1 MTEWNET
8 KESQV
13 TTLGKTLALSA
24 VLAVAVALFGS
35 LTTTAHAQE
44 IGGYTAYGSGTTAGY
59 VVEAYRGDALCG
71 SATADADGNWG
82 PINLNP
88 SDDCAWADGDTITFH
103 VGGMM
108 AMETATWT
116 AAGYPADITAGIVF
130 APMMGETETE
140 TEPEMVV
147 PDPSDTG
154 SAGLAQSTGANSIA
168 VLLLAAL
175 AATVVA
181 GGRVLGSR
189 TR

>member
-35 LTTTAHAQE
+35 LTTTAHAQ
-44 IGGYTAYGSGTTAGY
+44 GAGYTAYGTGTTAGY

-88 SDDCAWADGDTITFH
+88 SADCAWADGDTITFH
-103 VGGMM
+103 VDGMM

-130 APMMGETETE
+130 APMAMPDPDP
-140 TEPEMVV
+140 EPEMTA
-147 PDPSDTG
+147 PDPSETG

>member
-1 MTEWNET
+1 MTI
-8 KESQV
+8 
-13 TTLGKTLALSA
+13 LGKTLALSA

-35 LTTTAHAQE
+35 LTTTAHAQVV
-44 IGGYTAYGSGTTAGY
+44 GYTAYGTGTTAGD
-59 VVEAYRGDALCG
+59 VVDAYRGDTLCG
-71 SATADADGNWG
+71 SATANDDGNWG

-88 SDDCAWADGDTITFH
+88 SDDCVWADGDTITFH

-116 AAGYPADITAGIVF
+116 ANGFPADLTAGIVF
-130 APMMGETETE
+130 APMGMEEPETEMGA
-140 TEPEMVV
+140 PE
-147 PDPSDTG
+147 PSDTG

>member
-1 MTEWNET
+1 MTI
-8 KESQV
+8 
-13 TTLGKTLALSA
+13 LGKTLALSA
-24 VLAVAVALFGS
+24 VLVVAVALFGS
-35 LTTTAHAQE
+35 LTTTAHAQVV
-44 IGGYTAYGSGTTAGY
+44 GFTAYGTGTTAGY
-59 VVEAYRGDALCG
+59 VVEAYRGDTLCG

-82 PINLNP
+82 SVVLNP
-88 SDDCAWADGDTITFH
+88 STDCAWADGDTITFH

-116 AAGYPADITAGIVF
+116 AGGYPADLTAGIVF
-130 APMMGETETE
+130 APMGMGETDPD
-140 TEPEMVV
+140 PEMVA

-168 VLLLAAL
+168 ALLLAAL

>member
-1 MTEWNET
+1 MTI
-8 KESQV
+8 
-13 TTLGKTLALSA
+13 LGKTLALSA

-35 LTTTAHAQE
+35 FATTAHAQAV
-44 IGGYTAYGSGTTAGY
+44 GYSVYGTGTTPGY
-59 VVEAYRGDALCG
+59 EIEAYRGDTLCG

-82 PINLNP
+82 MVLNI
-88 SDDCAWADGDTITFH
+88 SADCPWSNGDPITFH

-108 AMETATWT
+108 AMETDEWES
-116 AAGYPADITAGIVF
+116 GGVPADRANGIVF
-130 APMMGETETE
+130 APMEMADPD
-140 TEPEMVV
+140 PEMAA

-168 VLLLAAL
+168 VLLLAAM

>member
-1 MTEWNET
+1 MTI
-8 KESQV
+8 
-13 TTLGKTLALSA
+13 LGKTLALSA

-35 LTTTAHAQE
+35 LTTTAHAQVV
-44 IGGYTAYGSGTTAGY
+44 GYTAYGTGTTAGY
-59 VVEAYRGDALCG
+59 VVEAYRGDTLCG

-108 AMETATWT
+108 AMETATWEPN
-116 AAGYPADITAGIVF
+116 GYPADLTAGIVF
-130 APMMGETETE
+130 APMGMGDPDPDPD
-140 TEPEMVV
+140 PEMAA

-154 SAGLAQSTGANSIA
+154 SAGFAQSTGANSIA
-168 VLLLAAL
+168 ALLLAAL